1 MCASIRTLCFPA
13 AVLATVFFAV
23 TPTRAGVIFSNFGTG
38 NNAYSAADWTV
49 SGATSQLGQ
58 QNSSAMQFTS
68 GTAFILTQ
76 IDVALGWISGFN
88 GVTLSLETSVGA
100 LPSNVVLASWT
111 LTGLPTLDST
121 FSTRET
127 VTASLNLTAGQYW
140 IVAAAMGSDTWA
152 GWNENNIGQIGD
164 FAQTQNNVNW
174 TLFPAA
180 RGFNPGAFDV
190 LSTPEPATALLAAS
204 ALGLLTVLRQK
215 QRRRS
220 RSKCKV

>member
-140 IVAAAMGSDTWA
+140 IV
-152 GWNENNIGQIGD
+152 NNIRQNGD